1 MSINTEPFQR
11 TDISTQS
18 LGPAFQLHRVYFL
31 KVCLPDSPGPA
42 NYRVLMSHTI
52 KRNNRQMRIA
62 MLPPGFLA
70 LLWPCLCGG
79 LLCFGFSA
87 SASYLE
93 HLGTADRACSWYS
106 IASILHGYLFFSL
119 HLPLFLALYTVC
131 LRYQSRPSE
140 TETKNQIN
148 FGVIIVD

>member
-1 MSINTEPFQR
+1 MQDWKLRVLNKAMNATLDISINIICIPSPIVANITPYLGREPFSQPHMSINTEPFQR

-31 KVCLPDSPGPA
+31 KVFLPDSPGPA

-93 HLGTADRACSWYS
+93 HLGTADRACS
-106 IASILHGYLFFSL
+106 
-119 HLPLFLALYTVC
+119 
-131 LRYQSRPSE
+131 
-140 TETKNQIN
+140 
-148 FGVIIVD
+148 